1 MDSVQLSSRTS
12 FEREFEFQDAT
23 GSRIG
28 CIWHYSTE
36 AVQLISCFR
45 IYISEHIKQ
54 PEESNYTCF
63 SKFVPESIHQRK
75 CIKKSKKKGLQM
87 HEICSWVCSFCPHC
101 TINIR
106 WLSTSSLES
115 CAKSLKHSKWWNS
128 YHKQKGW
135 VTFTWEVP
143 NAPLTDVDSLVSKL
157 FPLSPMRCKAWKSII
172 QYPHI
177 HKIVPS

>member
-1 MDSVQLSSRTS
+1 MQAFLDPVQLSSRTS
-12 FEREFEFQDAT
+12 FESEFEFQDAT
-23 GSRIG
+23 GSKIG

-75 CIKKSKKKGLQM
+75 CIKKSKKSLQM
-87 HEICSWVCSFCPHC
+87 HAICSSVCSFCPHC

-115 CAKSLKHSKWWNS
+115 CAKSLKTLQMM
-128 YHKQKGW
+128 KQLPWAEG
-135 VTFTWEVP
+135 
-143 NAPLTDVDSLVSKL
+143 VSNL
-157 FPLSPMRCKAWKSII
+157 YMRSSQC
-172 QYPHI
+172 PFDRRG
-177 HKIVPS
+177 